1 MFFLM
6 RLSSSSLVYSGGWT
20 ITGTTFDLRDPRI
33 IAMAQNHIMEADY
46 DDYSVTNASSAAFCR
61 SAALIVSSLC
71 AFTRHLLIALAY
83 YTLELYFVF
92 CVQLMALLV
101 LRHVLVLTDEDEDDA
116 SSMFLASEIIFLEV
130 YIDTLV
136 SVFLAPSY

>member
-1 MFFLM
+1 
-6 RLSSSSLVYSGGWT
+6 
-20 ITGTTFDLRDPRI
+20 
-33 IAMAQNHIMEADY
+33 
-46 DDYSVTNASSAAFCR
+46 
-61 SAALIVSSLC
+61 
-71 AFTRHLLIALAY
+71 
-83 YTLELYFVF
+83 
-92 CVQLMALLV
+92 MALLV